1 MKLRLTGE
9 ETKRYARHIVLKD
22 IGGSGQQKLKAA
34 KVLIIGAG
42 GLGSPVIAYL
52 AAAGVGTIGVVD
64 DDVVSLSNLQRQIVH
79 RTQDGDVAKVDS
91 AQRFAQDLNPHVNFN
106 AINER
111 LNAANGAGIVAPY
124 DLVVDGSDNFDTRA
138 LVADFCEAAK
148 IPLVAGA
155 VSLFDGNL
163 TVFKPYKINQPRF
176 ADLYPHRPTP
186 GQLPSCEEA
195 GILGPITAV
204 IGGLQAMEAV
214 KLITGVGEPLIGRL
228 LTYDGRDARFREM
241 KYRRN
246 E

>member
-1 MKLRLTGE
+1 MLTADE
-9 ETKRYARHIVLKD
+9 IKRYQRHIVLKNV
-22 IGGSGQQKLKAA
+22 GGPGQQKLKAA

-52 AAAGVGTIGVVD
+52 VAAGVGTIGVVD
-64 DDVVSLSNLQRQIVH
+64 DDIVSLSNLQRQMVH
-79 RTQDGDVAKVDS
+79 RTQDEGVAKVES
-91 AQRFAQDLNPHVNFN
+91 AKRFANDLNDHVDFQPIN
-106 AINER
+106 AR
-111 LNAANGAGIVAPY
+111 LDETNGAEIIAPF

-138 LVADFCEAAK
+138 LVATLCEKAQK
-148 IPLVAGA
+148 PLVAGA

-163 TVFKPYKINQPRF
+163 TVFAPHQNDNPRF
-176 ADLYPHRPTP
+176 ADLYPQRPSP
-186 GQLPSCEEA
+186 DQLPSCEEA

-241 KYRRN
+241 KYRRKV
-246 E
+246 

>member
-1 MKLRLTGE
+1 LGLSSD
-9 ETKRYARHIVLKD
+9 ETKRYARHIVLKN
-22 IGGSGQQKLKAA
+22 IGGAGQQKLKAA
-34 KVLIIGAG
+34 KVLVIGAG

-64 DDVVSLSNLQRQIVH
+64 DDIVSLSNLQRQIVH
-79 RTQDGDVAKVDS
+79 RTKDEGVAKVDS
-91 AQRFAQDLNPHVNFN
+91 AKRFAQDLNPHVDFI
-106 AINER
+106 AINAR
-111 LNAANGAGIVAPY
+111 LSEINGADLIAPY

-138 LVADFCEAAK
+138 LVADFCAAAK

-163 TVFKPYKINQPRF
+163 TVFTPYIEDQPRF

-186 GQLPSCEEA
+186 DQLPSCEEA

-204 IGGLQAMEAV
+204 IGSLQAMEVV
-214 KLITGVGEPLIGRL
+214 KLITEVGEPLVGRL

-241 KYRRN
+241 RYRRA
-246 E
+246 